1 MIVAEKYQT
10 GFDEPLL
17 HTMIIDKKLRD
28 VKAVQTISRLNRICP
43 GKIDTYVLDFVNTVE
58 DIQKAFQAFY
68 TETSLASEINVDLI
82 YTSQKKLREYKL
94 YTDEDINIVT
104 SIYLSPENNKNN
116 VALQGKI
123 TNALLPVAER
133 YNRNLDQQ
141 QRYEFRRQIRSFVK
155 WYNYIAQIVRMFDKD
170 LHKEYVFCSYL
181 SRLLP
186 SDEKEAWN
194 LENKVALEY
203 YKLEETF
210 AGSISLEKDGVSQY
224 EPPTMKKGAVKQESK
239 SQLEEVIERFN
250 EHYAGEIT
258 EGDKLLAEI
267 LMGKMSHDDVLRKSA
282 QQDGEQIF
290 VNSVFS
296 KAYDKTAMDA
306 YKESSQA
313 FKVLFSD
320 PRKYAAL
327 KSALA
332 EIMYREFCQ
341 E

>member
-1 MIVAEKYQT
+1 
-10 GFDEPLL
+10 
-17 HTMIIDKKLRD
+17 MIIDKKLRD
-28 VKAVQTISRLNRICP
+28 VKAVQTISRLNRICL
-43 GKIDTYVLDFVNTVE
+43 GKIDTYVLDFVNTAE
-58 DIQKAFQAFY
+58 DIQEAFQAFY
-68 TETSLASEINVDLI
+68 TETSLESEINVDLI
-82 YTSQKKLREYKL
+82 YTAQKKLWEYKL
-94 YTDEDINIVT
+94 YTDEDIHLVT
-104 SIYLSPENNKNN
+104 SIYLDPENNKNN

-133 YNRNLDQQ
+133 YNNNLDQQ

-155 WYNYIAQIVRMFDKD
+155 WYNYITQIVRMFDKD
-170 LHKEYVFCSYL
+170 LHKEYIFCSYL

-186 SDEKEAWN
+186 SDETEVWD
-194 LENKVALEY
+194 LGSKVTLEY

-210 AGSISLEKDGVSQY
+210 AGSISLDKDGSGQY
-224 EPPTMKKGAVKQESK
+224 DTPTMKKGPAKQESK
-239 SQLEEVIERFN
+239 SQLEEVIEKFN

-258 EGDKLLAEI
+258 EGDRILAEI
-267 LMGKMSHDDVLRKSA
+267 LMSKMSKDDVLRKSA

-313 FKVLFSD
+313 FSVLFSD
-320 PRKYAAL
+320 PKKYAAL